1 GKVMIDGTMKADDGY
16 CPFLA
21 PIPRRNEADE
31 WNKYYYD
38 FMSTNLSF
46 HEQQR
51 KDLFFEPVKHE
62 NVMRR
67 NPYRYKKLIIIKSS
81 DVEKLVGKHGSVLW
95 AIQTITD
102 TLIIIEN
109 FTFTK
114 NFKRIIFC
122 AANARNLRSTIH
134 FIRIL
139 IENKLNVQRLADN
152 MAKVAN
158 LNFS

>member
-1 GKVMIDGTMKADDGY
+1 
-16 CPFLA
+16 
-21 PIPRRNEADE
+21 
-31 WNKYYYD
+31 
-38 FMSTNLSF
+38 MSTNLSF
-46 HEQQR
+46 YEQQR

-62 NVMRR
+62 NIMRR
-67 NPYRYKKLIIIKSS
+67 NPNRYKKLIIIKSS

-114 NFKRIIFC
+114 NFKKMIFC

-139 IENKLNVQRLADN
+139 IENKLNIQRLADN
-152 MAKVAN
+152 MAQVAN

>member
-1 GKVMIDGTMKADDGY
+1 
-16 CPFLA
+16 
-21 PIPRRNEADE
+21 
-31 WNKYYYD
+31 
-38 FMSTNLSF
+38 MSTNLSF
-46 HEQQR
+46 YEQQR

-62 NVMRR
+62 NIMRR
-67 NPYRYKKLIIIKSS
+67 NPNRYKKLIIIKSS

-114 NFKRIIFC
+114 NFKKMIFC

-139 IENKLNVQRLADN
+139 IENKLNIQRLADN
-152 MAKVAN
+152 MAKID
-158 LNFS
+158 LFSTFQCAFDFFNNEDDLYVIYDDSAYFV